1 MCYKDSFIIFFF
13 YNQLIFSLMY
23 LSLYKG
29 DNLLSLQENI
39 KLMNFI
45 AKLLSKYDFPLYLAP
60 MEEVSDLPFR
70 QICRNF
76 GADVLISEFVSSE
89 ALVREVEKSKQK
101 LCFEESERPFG
112 IQIFGHDLNSL
123 VGAAQIA
130 ADFLPDFIDINW
142 GCPVKKVVNKGA
154 GSAILKD
161 IPKMVQLT
169 KSVVKAV
176 NVPITVKTR
185 LGWDECDKP
194 IVSVAEQLQD
204 VGIEA
209 IAIHGRTRSQF
220 YKGEAD
226 WKLIGEVKNNP
237 RMKIPI
243 IGNGDIDSVEKALA
257 CQRKYGV
264 DALMIG
270 RAAVGNP
277 WIFKAI
283 KAACFQQP
291 FQLPTCE
298 ERVAL
303 FMHHLQYSAVRK
315 GEYRAVLEIRRHI
328 AGYFKGITDFKS
340 KKMSLMQAKTI
351 EECRNIL
358 LILQPD

>member
-1 MCYKDSFIIFFF
+1 MNRIQK
-13 YNQLIFSLMY
+13 M
-23 LSLYKG
+23 
-29 DNLLSLQENI
+29 LL
-39 KLMNFI
+39 
-45 AKLLSKYDFPLYLAP
+45 KYDFPLYLAP
-60 MEEVSDLPFR
+60 MEEVSERPFR
-70 QICRNF
+70 QICKDF
-76 GADVLISEFVSSE
+76 GANVLISEFVSSE
-89 ALVREVEKSKQK
+89 ALIRDVEKSKQK
-101 LCFEESERPFG
+101 MLFEEPERPFG

-123 VGAAQIA
+123 VGAAQMA
-130 ADFLPDFIDINW
+130 ADYSPDFIDINW
-142 GCPVKKVVNKGA
+142 GCPVKKVVAKGA

-169 KSVVKAV
+169 QAVVQAV
-176 NVPITVKTR
+176 NIPVTVKTR
-185 LGWDECDKP
+185 LGWDEHDKP

-226 WKLIGEVKNNP
+226 WQLIGEVKNNP
-237 RMKIPI
+237 RMKIPV
-243 IGNGDIDSVEKALA
+243 IGNGDIDSAEKALA
-257 CQRKYGV
+257 CKQKYGV

-283 KAACFQQP
+283 KAACAQQP
-291 FQLPTCE
+291 FLPPTYE

-303 FMHHLQYSAVRK
+303 FMCHLQHAAEWK

-328 AGYFKGITDFKS
+328 AGYFKGVADFKPQ
-340 KKMSLMQAKTI
+340 KMALMQAKTVD
-351 EECRNIL
+351 ECREIL
-358 LILQPD
+358 LFLPPKTVTIKN